1 MARKVNP
8 VSYRIPINRNW
19 SSKWFSSKDYGKK
32 LQEDIKIRKLIEEE
46 FIHVG
51 IGRIEIERSRGVINI
66 SVFTSRPGI
75 LIGHKGSGIEKL
87 KRKLESVVDEK
98 LKINIKEIRKP
109 EIWARI
115 MAEQVA
121 YQIEKRVAYRR
132 AMKQVLSEIMRNP
145 QVEGAKIQVAGRLNG
160 AEIARTEHLSQG
172 SLPLQTL
179 RADIDFAKILART
192 KFGSIGI
199 KVWINRGEIK
209 T

>member
-1 MARKVNP
+1 M
-8 VSYRIPINRNW
+8 
-19 SSKWFSSKDYGKK
+19 
-32 LQEDIKIRKLIEEE
+32 
-46 FIHVG
+46 
-51 IGRIEIERSRGVINI
+51 
-66 SVFTSRPGI
+66 
-75 LIGHKGSGIEKL
+75 
-87 KRKLESVVDEK
+87 
-98 LKINIKEIRKP
+98 KINIKEIRKP

-132 AMKQVLSEIMRNP
+132 AMKQVLGEIMRNP

-199 KVWINRGEIK
+199 KVWINRGEVK